1 MRVKRAREQA
11 CRLVETCL
19 KEASLR
25 RLPFNTLPKTLVP
38 FLPLLSSLP
47 HPPHDHSPPRRSVSA
62 RQGTTTF
69 FSSSSGPQE
78 RFLRALL
85 RPQPANMLVDNND
98 VARIDADT
106 RDRLVEKFGDRFDE
120 VVERSARSTKW
131 QTSTTLRET
140 FRQWPKSVL
149 WSVLFSLAIVQIG
162 FDSSILSSF
171 FAQPAFTAKFGVC
184 TTAADG
190 TQDCEISA
198 PWQQGL
204 TNGAWIGGIIGLQIA
219 GSVAERIGHL
229 RLMMCST
236 ALMLATVF
244 IPFFATSLPIFLV
257 GQIMMGIPWG
267 GFQSLAS
274 AYASEICPV
283 SLRPLLTTYVNL
295 CWVFGQLLAAGVLR
309 ATVVRN
315 DMWAWRIPYAVQF
328 FWPFPV
334 FITCM
339 IAPESPWWL
348 TRHGKDEQAYKS
360 IDRLLSKEGI
370 SKQEADE
377 LVKDYQAMI
386 QYTEALEEI
395 NEKESALQKKNRY
408 IDCFKGV
415 DLRRTEIACWAWLIQ
430 ITSGG
435 PLQGY
440 STYFFSQAGLSTI
453 NAFNMSMAMYALG
466 AVGTV
471 LSWFLINRVGRRQMY
486 LWGQAAMFSTMLIT
500 GVLGFVKQTAAVSWA
515 VGAMLLL
522 CTFFYDLVSVPR
534 LMSHVC
540 LFLTLAD
547 RSSHFCFI
555 CTDDWTG
562 VLCHHCRG
570 VVDAPEEQNDCAGV
584 QHVQRRTDCSQHPA
598 TQHAQH
604 GRVELGAEVGAV
616 LGGHLRRV
624 DGVDLLPSARAGQ
637 QVRIFP
643 SLLAIPIPKKKKAG
657 WGPSR
662 QTATALN

>member
-1 MRVKRAREQA
+1 
-11 CRLVETCL
+11 
-19 KEASLR
+19 
-25 RLPFNTLPKTLVP
+25 
-38 FLPLLSSLP
+38 
-47 HPPHDHSPPRRSVSA
+47 
-62 RQGTTTF
+62 
-69 FSSSSGPQE
+69 
-78 RFLRALL
+78 
-85 RPQPANMLVDNND
+85 MLVDKND

-106 RDRLVEKFGDRFDE
+106 RDKLVEKFGNRFNE

-140 FRQWPKSVL
+140 FRQWPKSVV

-162 FDSSILSSF
+162 FDSSLLSSF
-171 FAQPAFTAKFGVC
+171 FAQPTFTQKFGKC
-184 TTAADG
+184 TIAADG
-190 TQDCEISA
+190 SQDCEISA

-229 RLMMCST
+229 RLMMLST

-257 GQIMMGIPWG
+257 GQIFMGIPWG

-309 ATVVRN
+309 ATVTRT
-315 DMWAWRIPYAVQF
+315 DTWAWRIPYAVQF

-339 IAPESPWWL
+339 FAPESPWWL
-348 TRHGKDEQAYKS
+348 TRHGKDEEAYKS
-360 IDRLLSKEGI
+360 IDRLLSKEGV
-370 SKQEADE
+370 SAEEADE

-386 QYTEALEEI
+386 QYTEAMEEI
-395 NEKESALQKKNRY
+395 NERESSLQKKNRY

-415 DLRRTEIACWAWLIQ
+415 DRRRTEIACWAWLIQ

-500 GVLGFVKQTAAVSWA
+500 GILGFVKQTEAVSWA

-522 CTFFYDLVSVPR
+522 CTFFYDLTIGPVCFAIIAEVSSTRLRSKTIVLACNTYNVALIVANILQPNMLNTDAWNIGSKSGLFWAGTCAVSMIWTYFRLPELANRTYGELEVLFGAKVPAR
-534 LMSHVC
+534 KFASTDIDQFQAIEKEVS
-540 LFLTLAD
+540 AQD
-547 RSSHFCFI
+547 VEKSSVS
-555 CTDDWTG
+555 DKG
-562 VLCHHCRG
+562 EEGEVG
-570 VVDAPEEQNDCAGV
+570 VV
-584 QHVQRRTDCSQHPA
+584 
-598 TQHAQH
+598 
-604 GRVELGAEVGAV
+604 EL
-616 LGGHLRRV
+616 
-624 DGVDLLPSARAGQ
+624 S
-637 QVRIFP
+637 
-643 SLLAIPIPKKKKAG
+643 K
-657 WGPSR
+657 
-662 QTATALN
+662 

>member
-1 MRVKRAREQA
+1 
-11 CRLVETCL
+11 
-19 KEASLR
+19 
-25 RLPFNTLPKTLVP
+25 
-38 FLPLLSSLP
+38 
-47 HPPHDHSPPRRSVSA
+47 
-62 RQGTTTF
+62 
-69 FSSSSGPQE
+69 
-78 RFLRALL
+78 
-85 RPQPANMLVDNND
+85 MLVDKNE

-106 RDRLVEKFGDRFDE
+106 RDKLVEKFGDRFDE

-149 WSVLFSLAIVQIG
+149 WSVLFSLSIVQIG
-162 FDSSILSSF
+162 YDSSLLSSF
-171 FAQPAFTAKFGVC
+171 FAQPTFTQKFGKC
-184 TTAADG
+184 TISADG
-190 TQDCEISA
+190 SQDCEISA

-229 RLMMCST
+229 RLMMLST
-236 ALMLATVF
+236 ALMLATIF

-257 GQIMMGIPWG
+257 GQIFMGIPWG

-309 ATVVRN
+309 ATVVRT
-315 DMWAWRIPYAVQF
+315 DTWAWRIPYAVQF

-334 FITCM
+334 FISCM
-339 IAPESPWWL
+339 FAPESPWWL

-360 IDRLLSKEGI
+360 IDRLLSKEGV
-370 SKQEADE
+370 SAQEADE

-386 QYTEALEEI
+386 QYTEAMEEI
-395 NEKESALQKKNRY
+395 NERESSLQKKNRY

-486 LWGQAAMFSTMLIT
+486 LWGQTAMFSTMLIT
-500 GVLGFVKQTAAVSWA
+500 GILGFVKQTEAVSWA

-522 CTFFYDLVSVPR
+522 CTFFYDLTIGPVCFAIIAEVSSTRLRSKTIVLACNTYNIGLIVANILQPNMLNTDQWNLGARSGMVWAGTCAVSIVWTYFRLPELANRTYGELEVLFGAKVPAR
-534 LMSHVC
+534 KFSKTSIDQFQAIEKEV
-540 LFLTLAD
+540 
-547 RSSHFCFI
+547 SSQ
-555 CTDDWTG
+555 DVEKSSVSDKG
-562 VLCHHCRG
+562 ESEGEVG
-570 VVDAPEEQNDCAGV
+570 VV
-584 QHVQRRTDCSQHPA
+584 
-598 TQHAQH
+598 
-604 GRVELGAEVGAV
+604 ELA
-616 LGGHLRRV
+616 
-624 DGVDLLPSARAGQ
+624 
-637 QVRIFP
+637 
-643 SLLAIPIPKKKKAG
+643 K
-657 WGPSR
+657 
-662 QTATALN
+662 